1 MKHSPPRPKRNEAVP
16 VLRSLDERG
25 IPLIVCLCLTH
36 FGLVDK
42 VKVGTVSGMPA
53 FVAAQWAATKVIA
66 I

>member
-1 MKHSPPRPKRNEAVP
+1 M
-16 VLRSLDERG
+16 LRSLEERG